1 MARPALFV
9 FAKAP
14 IAGQVKTRLQP
25 AYTATQAA
33 EIAAVLISET
43 VALAVAHWDGPI
55 YLSTPPDTT
64 HPLFSEL
71 ASRYAISLRAQQ
83 GSDLGAR
90 MHEAIAYGVAQHG
103 AAAVIGC
110 DVPHCPGAT
119 LREAS
124 ERLARGGAVLG
135 PSADGGY
142 YLVGLM
148 QARPELFT
156 GVAWG
161 GADVLATTM
170 TRARAVG
177 VEFEMLTALRDIDTP
192 ADLAAAAQTYA
203 PLKRFTL

>member
-33 EIAAVLISET
+33 EIAAVLIRET

-55 YLSTPPDTT
+55 YLSTTPDTT
-64 HPLFSEL
+64 HPLFVEL
-71 ASRYAISLRAQQ
+71 VSRYNIPLRAQQ
-83 GSDLGAR
+83 GPDLGAR
-90 MHEAIAYGVAQHG
+90 MHEAITYGVARHG
-103 AAAVIGC
+103 AAAIFGC

-119 LREAS
+119 LREAN

-142 YLVGLM
+142 YLVGLT

-161 GADVLATTM
+161 GANVLATTM

-177 VEFEMLTALRDIDTP
+177 VEFEMLTALRDIDTS
-192 ADLAAAAQTYA
+192 ADLAAVAQTYA